1 MTTHDE
7 IIQLPMGYETTIKEN
22 PMKIKHLFMIL
33 SLSLGLIL
41 TLVIVFTSLAAPG
54 NPILNPARNSHSAP
68 LTTTV
73 SIIYDE
79 PMDAATVTSRTFVIH
94 AMHSGVLTET
104 YGVSGG
110 TITFTPRRAFHQGE
124 LVYVIATTGTLNIT
138 GTAPLSATQWQFTAG
153 KIFSRSTAPTFTDSG
168 ANLPGIERAVW
179 GDYDNDG
186 DLDVLLFG
194 NNAPTSGETK
204 LYRNDHGLF
213 ITDTVAGAALPNVRY
228 GAAAAW
234 GDYDN
239 DGDLDILLTGD
250 AGSGLAINP
259 IATVYRN
266 DNGVFNADAAASA
279 GLTGVDYS
287 AVAWGDYDNDGDLDI
302 LLTGQ
307 KSGFTRVSRL
317 YRNDPAP
324 GTGRTFT
331 DINAG
336 LTDVMDS
343 AVAWGDYDNDGDLD
357 ILLAGNSSGPVT
369 QVYRNHNNQF
379 ELDTVASA
387 GLVGVECSAVA
398 WGDYDNDGD
407 LDILLSGRD
416 AGDTLLA
423 QVYRNDSTPGGRSFT
438 NINAGLA
445 GIYMGSVDWGD
456 YDNDGDL
463 DILLSGI
470 DSCWPSTP
478 HIYRNDPT
486 PGGRTFTDI
495 GAGLAAVG
503 KSSARW
509 GDYDNDGDLD
519 ILLAG
524 AHWNG
529 QEDEYI
535 FRVYCNDACA
545 ASGLAADLAVSKRA
559 DPPLVAAG
567 AYLTYTLVVTNHGP
581 DDAIGW
587 VKLTDTPPAGTTF
600 VDPVFWL
607 HLDEPAGATA
617 FSDASG
623 FGNHAA
629 CAGSTC
635 PTAGVAGRY
644 ANAVQFGGSHYLTVP
659 DAPAFKTLQF
669 TLSAWFQWD
678 GVGTD
683 DVQFLTG
690 KGYEAFE
697 IHTGGGAGVNGLRFI
712 PAGYSAT
719 SVDAP
724 DVIQTGWNHIAAVYT
739 GDAAYIYHNGT
750 LAISR
755 TNISG
760 GADLTANTVPLTIGR
775 RGDGSYPFAGRLDE
789 VGLFSR
795 ALSAAE
801 IANHYQSGPP
811 DPFFNASRGT
821 CSFAAGLVCDLG
833 SMDAGQ
839 VATVAF
845 RVAVA
850 PTRTGTIANVAG
862 VTGYVPDPKPFNNT
876 ATATVIARGYNTPP
890 LANAG
895 LDRSV
900 DTLALVTLNGS
911 GSSDPDGDLPLTY
924 RWSQTGGLAVTF
936 TPNLSVTTFTAPADP
951 AVLTF
956 TLTVTDSLGLVSLT
970 PDEVVITI
978 YDDVSRVFL
987 PIIFKFD

>member
-1 MTTHDE
+1 MNVKQLATT
-7 IIQLPMGYETTIKEN
+7 LT
-22 PMKIKHLFMIL
+22 LA
-33 SLSLGLIL
+33 LGLIL
-41 TLVIVFTSLAAPG
+41 GLFALTSLAAPG

-73 SIIYDE
+73 SITYDE
-79 PMDAATVTSRTFVIH
+79 PMNAATVTSHTFVIH

-104 YGVSGG
+104 YGVSGE
-110 TITFTPRRAFHQGE
+110 TITFTPTRTFYQGE

-153 KIFSRSTAPTFTDSG
+153 KVFSRSVAPTFTDSG
-168 ANLPGIERAVW
+168 ANLPGIERATW

-186 DLDVLLFG
+186 DLDILLFD
-194 NNAPTSGETK
+194 NIAPTSGETK
-204 LYRNDHGLF
+204 LYRNYSGLF
-213 ITDTVAGAALPNVRY
+213 ITDTIASAALPNVRY

-250 AGSGLAINP
+250 AGSGLAIDL

-266 DNGVFNADAAASA
+266 DNGVFNADDAASA

-302 LLTGQ
+302 LLTGYGP
-307 KSGFTRVSRL
+307 GFTPVSRL

-324 GTGRTFT
+324 GIGRTFT

-336 LTDVMDS
+336 LTDVRFS
-343 AVAWGDYDNDGDLD
+343 AAAWGDYDNDGDLD
-357 ILLAGNSSGPVT
+357 ILLAGRDNSGPVT
-369 QVYRNHNNQF
+369 QVYRNHNHQF
-379 ELDTVASA
+379 ELDAVASA
-387 GLVGVECSAVA
+387 GLVGVEYSAIA

-416 AGDTLLA
+416 AGDTLLS

-438 NINAGLA
+438 NINASLTGV
-445 GIYMGSVDWGD
+445 YMGSVDWGD

-478 HIYRNDPT
+478 HIYRNDST

-503 KSSARW
+503 ESSARW
-509 GDYDNDGDLD
+509 GDYDNDDDLD

-535 FRVYCNDACA
+535 FRVYCNDDCA
-545 ASGLAADLAVSKRA
+545 APGLVADLAVSKRA
-559 DPPLVAAG
+559 DPPFVTAG

-607 HLDEPAGATA
+607 HLDEPAGATT

-623 FGNHAA
+623 FGNHASCVGSA
-629 CAGSTC
+629 C
-635 PTAGVAGRY
+635 PMAGVAGRHG
-644 ANAVQFGGSHYLTVP
+644 NAVQFGGNHYLTVP
-659 DAPAFKTLQF
+659 HAPAFKTPQF

-678 GVGTD
+678 GVDTD
-683 DVQFLTG
+683 DVQFLTSKMHAG
-690 KGYEAFE
+690 APMFE

-712 PAGYSAT
+712 PAGYPAT

-724 DVIQTGWNHIAAVYT
+724 GVIQTGWNHVAAVYT
-739 GDAAYIYHNGT
+739 SDAAYIYHNGT

-760 GADLTANTVPLTIGR
+760 GADLTANTAPFSIGQR
-775 RGDGSYPFAGRLDE
+775 SDGSYSFEGRLDE
-789 VGLFSR
+789 VGLFGR

-801 IANHYQSGPP
+801 IANHYQAGPP
-811 DPFFNASRGT
+811 DPFFSASRGA

-845 RVAVA
+845 RVTVA
-850 PTRTGTIANVAG
+850 PTQTGKIANVAS
-862 VTGYVPDPKPFNNT
+862 VTSYVPDPQLLNNT
-876 ATATVIARGYNTPP
+876 ATATVG
-890 LANAG
+890 
-895 LDRSV
+895 DQ
-900 DTLALVTLNGS
+900 
-911 GSSDPDGDLPLTY
+911 PDDAPAVYLPL
-924 RWSQTGGLAVTF
+924 
-936 TPNLSVTTFTAPADP
+936 
-951 AVLTF
+951 
-956 TLTVTDSLGLVSLT
+956 
-970 PDEVVITI
+970 
-978 YDDVSRVFL
+978 
-987 PIIFKFD
+987 IFKFD

>member
-1 MTTHDE
+1 MNVKQLATT
-7 IIQLPMGYETTIKEN
+7 LT
-22 PMKIKHLFMIL
+22 LA
-33 SLSLGLIL
+33 LGL
-41 TLVIVFTSLAAPG
+41 TLGLFALISLAAPG
-54 NPILNPARNSHSAP
+54 NPILDPPRNSHSAP

-73 SIIYDE
+73 SITYDE
-79 PMDAATVTSRTFVIH
+79 PMSAATVTSRTFVIH
-94 AMHSGVLTET
+94 GMHSGVLTET
-104 YGVSGG
+104 YGVSGE
-110 TITFTPRRAFHQGE
+110 TITFTPTRTFYQGE

-153 KIFSRSTAPTFTDSG
+153 KIFPRCGTDFTDIG
-168 ANLPGIERAVW
+168 ADLPGIERATW

-204 LYRNDHGLF
+204 LYRNYSGLF
-213 ITDTVAGAALPNVRY
+213 ITDTVASAALPNVRY
-228 GAAAAW
+228 DAAAAW

-239 DGDLDILLTGD
+239 DGDLDILLTGYSD
-250 AGSGLAINP
+250 SGNP

-266 DNGVFNADAAASA
+266 DNGVFNADTAASA

-302 LLTGQ
+302 LLTGY
-307 KSGFTRVSRL
+307 GPGYTPVSRL

-324 GTGRTFT
+324 GTGRIFT

-336 LTDVMDS
+336 LTDVWFS
-343 AVAWGDYDNDGDLD
+343 AAAWGDYDNDGDLD
-357 ILLAGNSSGPVT
+357 ILLAGVDSSNNRLSR
-369 QVYRNHNNQF
+369 VYRNNGDGSFTNIG
-379 ELDTVASA
+379 A
-387 GLVGVECSAVA
+387 GLPGVDYGAVA

-416 AGDTLLA
+416 DGDTLLA

-438 NINAGLA
+438 NINAGLT

-478 HIYRNDPT
+478 HIYRNDST

-503 KSSARW
+503 ESSARW
-509 GDYDNDGDLD
+509 GDYDNDDDLD

-529 QEDEYI
+529 QESEYI
-535 FRVYCNDACA
+535 FRVYRNDACY
-545 ASGLAADLAVSKRA
+545 GPTVAADLAVSKRA
-559 DPPLVAAG
+559 DSPLVAAG

-581 DDAIGW
+581 DTAAGW
-587 VKLTDTPPAGTTF
+587 VALTDTPPAGTTF

-607 HLDEPAGATA
+607 HLDEPAGVTT

-623 FGNHAA
+623 FGNHAS
-629 CAGSTC
+629 CAGSAC
-635 PTAGVAGRY
+635 PTAGITGRH
-644 ANAVQFGGSHYLTVP
+644 ANAVQFGGNHYLTVP
-659 DAPAFKTLQF
+659 HAPAFKTPQF

-678 GVGTD
+678 GVDTD
-683 DVQFLTG
+683 DVQFLTSKMHAG
-690 KGYEAFE
+690 APMFE

-712 PAGYSAT
+712 PAGYPVT

-724 DVIQTGWNHIAAVYT
+724 GVIQPGWNHIAAVYT

-750 LAISR
+750 LAASQ
-755 TNISG
+755 TGISG
-760 GADLTANTVPLTIGR
+760 AADPTANTAAFSIGQR
-775 RGDGSYPFAGRLDE
+775 SDGSYSFAGQLDE
-789 VGLFSR
+789 VGLFGR

-801 IANHYQSGPP
+801 IANHYQAGPP
-811 DPFFNASRGT
+811 DPFFSTTRGT

-833 SMDAGQ
+833 SMDVGQ

-845 RVAVA
+845 RVTVA
-850 PTRTGTIANVAG
+850 PTRTGTIANVAS
-862 VTGYVPDPKPFNNT
+862 VTGYVPDPQLLNNT
-876 ATATVIARGYNTPP
+876 ATATTTVG
-890 LANAG
+890 
-895 LDRSV
+895 DQ
-900 DTLALVTLNGS
+900 
-911 GSSDPDGDLPLTY
+911 PDDA
-924 RWSQTGGLAVTF
+924 S
-936 TPNLSVTTFTAPADP
+936 
-951 AVLTF
+951 
-956 TLTVTDSLGLVSLT
+956 TV
-970 PDEVVITI
+970 
-978 YDDVSRVFL
+978 YL
-987 PIIFKFD
+987 PIISKFQ